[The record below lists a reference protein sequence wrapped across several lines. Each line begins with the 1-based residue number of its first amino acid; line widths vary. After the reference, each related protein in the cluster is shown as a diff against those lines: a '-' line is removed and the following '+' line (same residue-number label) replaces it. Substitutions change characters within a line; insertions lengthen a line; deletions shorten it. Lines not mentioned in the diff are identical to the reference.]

1 MDCAK
6 ANGKCPMCKSDV
18 FRREIKPDA
27 MMTRLIELYKKV
39 VVSVVKDEDEEDEDE
54 DEEEERERKRSV
66 PYMSQLPTMTQNTT
80 S

>member
-1 MDCAK
+1 
-6 ANGKCPMCKSDV
+6 MCKSDV

-54 DEEEERERKRSV
+54 DEDEERKRKRSV

>member
-39 VVSVVKDEDEEDEDE
+39 VVSVVKDEDEE
-54 DEEEERERKRSV
+54 EERERKRSV

>member
-1 MDCAK
+1 
-6 ANGKCPMCKSDV
+6 MCKSDV

-39 VVSVVKDEDEEDEDE
+39 VVSVVKDEDEE
-54 DEEEERERKRSV
+54 EERKRKRSV
-66 PYMSQLPTMTQNTT
+66 PYMSQLRTMTQNTT

>member
-1 MDCAK
+1 
-6 ANGKCPMCKSDV
+6 MCKSDV

-54 DEEEERERKRSV
+54 ERKRKRSV
-66 PYMSQLPTMTQNTT
+66 PYMAQLPTMTQNTT

>member
-1 MDCAK
+1 LDCAK

-39 VVSVVKDEDEEDEDE
+39 VVSVVKDEDEE
-54 DEEEERERKRSV
+54 EERKRKRSV

>member
-1 MDCAK
+1 
-6 ANGKCPMCKSDV
+6 MCKSDV

-39 VVSVVKDEDEEDEDE
+39 VVSVVKDEDEE
-54 DEEEERERKRSV
+54 EERKRKRSV

>member
-1 MDCAK
+1 
-6 ANGKCPMCKSDV
+6 
-18 FRREIKPDA
+18 

-39 VVSVVKDEDEEDEDE
+39 VVSVVKDEDEE
-54 DEEEERERKRSV
+54 EERKRKRSV

>member
-1 MDCAK
+1 
-6 ANGKCPMCKSDV
+6 MCKSDV

-39 VVSVVKDEDEEDEDE
+39 VVSVVKDEDKEDE
-54 DEEEERERKRSV
+54 DEEEERKRKRSV
-66 PYMSQLPTMTQNTT
+66 PYMSQLPTMTQNAT

>member
-1 MDCAK
+1 
-6 ANGKCPMCKSDV
+6 MCKSDV

-39 VVSVVKDEDEEDEDE
+39 VVSVVKEEE
-54 DEEEERERKRSV
+54 EEEERKRKRSV
-66 PYMSQLPTMTQNTT
+66 PYMSQLPTTTQNTT

>member
-1 MDCAK
+1 
-6 ANGKCPMCKSDV
+6 MCKSDV

-39 VVSVVKDEDEEDEDE
+39 VVSVVK
-54 DEEEERERKRSV
+54 EEEEEEEEKEEERKRKRSV
-66 PYMSQLPTMTQNTT
+66 PYMSQLPTTTQNTT

>member
-1 MDCAK
+1 
-6 ANGKCPMCKSDV
+6 
-18 FRREIKPDA
+18 
-27 MMTRLIELYKKV
+27 MTRLIELYKKV

-54 DEEEERERKRSV
+54 DEERKRKRSV

>member
-1 MDCAK
+1 
-6 ANGKCPMCKSDV
+6 MCKSDV

-39 VVSVVKDEDEEDEDE
+39 VVSVVKDEDEE
-54 DEEEERERKRSV
+54 EERERKRSV

>member
-39 VVSVVKDEDEEDEDE
+39 VVSVVKDEDEE
-54 DEEEERERKRSV
+54 EERKRKRSV

>member
-1 MDCAK
+1 
-6 ANGKCPMCKSDV
+6 MCKSDV

-54 DEEEERERKRSV
+54 DEERKRKRSM
-66 PYMSQLPTMTQNTT
+66 PYMSQLPTMTQSTT

>member
-1 MDCAK
+1 
-6 ANGKCPMCKSDV
+6 
-18 FRREIKPDA
+18 
-27 MMTRLIELYKKV
+27 MTRLIELYKKV

-54 DEEEERERKRSV
+54 EEERKRKRSV

>member
-1 MDCAK
+1 
-6 ANGKCPMCKSDV
+6 MCKSDV

-39 VVSVVKDEDEEDEDE
+39 VVSVVK
-54 DEEEERERKRSV
+54 EEEEEEEEEEKEEERKRKRSV
-66 PYMSQLPTMTQNTT
+66 PYMSQLPTTTQNTT

>member
-39 VVSVVKDEDEEDEDE
+39 VVSVVKDEEDEE
-54 DEEEERERKRSV
+54 DEEEERKRKRSV

>member
-1 MDCAK
+1 
-6 ANGKCPMCKSDV
+6 MCKSDV

-39 VVSVVKDEDEEDEDE
+39 VVSVVKEEEE
-54 DEEEERERKRSV
+54 EEEEERKRKRSV
-66 PYMSQLPTMTQNTT
+66 PYMSQLPTTTQNTT

>member
-1 MDCAK
+1 
-6 ANGKCPMCKSDV
+6 MCKSDV

-54 DEEEERERKRSV
+54 ERKRKRSV

>member
-1 MDCAK
+1 
-6 ANGKCPMCKSDV
+6 MCKSDV

-54 DEEEERERKRSV
+54 DEERKRKRSV

>member
-1 MDCAK
+1 
-6 ANGKCPMCKSDV
+6 MCKSDV

-39 VVSVVKDEDEEDEDE
+39 VVSVVK
-54 DEEEERERKRSV
+54 EEEEEEEEEKEEERKRKRSV
-66 PYMSQLPTMTQNTT
+66 PYMSQLPTTTQNTT

>member
-1 MDCAK
+1 
-6 ANGKCPMCKSDV
+6 MCKSDV

-39 VVSVVKDEDEEDEDE
+39 VVSVVKEEEE
-54 DEEEERERKRSV
+54 EEEEEERKRKRSV
-66 PYMSQLPTMTQNTT
+66 PYMSQLPTTTQNTT

>member
-1 MDCAK
+1 
-6 ANGKCPMCKSDV
+6 MCKSDV

-39 VVSVVKDEDEEDEDE
+39 VVSVK
-54 DEEEERERKRSV
+54 EEEEEEEEEKEKEEERKRKRSV
-66 PYMSQLPTMTQNTT
+66 PYMSQLPTTTQNTT

>member
-1 MDCAK
+1 
-6 ANGKCPMCKSDV
+6 
-18 FRREIKPDA
+18 
-27 MMTRLIELYKKV
+27 MTRLIELYKKV

-54 DEEEERERKRSV
+54 ERKRKRSV